1 MEQLKRASAPLLYA
15 AVGILSGLA
24 LIGCGS
30 GGSSGSSTS
39 STDANS
45 LSDLPSTSTIV
56 NGGGTSSSLSAKSL
70 GKAVTGTPPLLK
82 DITTSNIDTYF
93 WNGLLATL
101 DSTAVGSITAA
112 QRNAFWQGEGACRMA
127 QAVGYAFQN
136 LQQAGT
142 SLCYMQNAPLSA
154 NGVSITSGSATA
166 ANIFDQ
172 GAANK
177 VVKVTVSNFSSNISA
192 DKSTGKASGSGPEDI
207 FIKVYGTGSSEGS
220 SGYAAD
226 LWFCS
231 SAGTVGGYEE
241 IRVNNIADTLALTSV
256 HKDFGSFVASIA
268 ASLSTNASGQATI
281 NSSKD
286 RSASV
291 TFISSEGVFTF
302 LGSVNIDSASLLTAR
317 DYSVGTF
324 NGSSN
329 VNKHA
334 VFANYDGDTMDTL
347 RFLEASFALQDTF
360 GGDLITITDATE
372 YQTNYYANVDSGS
385 LLTTARSENFSS
397 DLYSGTSS
405 SQYTTAQTKLSATSS
420 FSCSTT
426 PDVIVAMDFSQSG
439 PTAVKSQCE
448 NHYDDNGNMNFCDG
462 GFSGSSLIERVRTKV
477 FQSESL
483 QNGSCSTTRCPYA
496 LDGGVNT
503 GTFACQQWAD
513 NNRGNSAGITTLN
526 ATCNTSNCCAAQ

>member
-1 MEQLKRASAPLLYA
+1 METKTRTAAYLLYVVIGL
-15 AVGILSGLA
+15 VGSLSFY
-24 LIGCGS
+24 GCGSS
-30 GGSSGSSTS
+30 GGSSGSSTTSTS

-45 LSDLPSTSTIV
+45 LSDLPTTSTMV

-70 GKAVTGTPPLLK
+70 AKAVTGTPPLLK

-101 DSTAVGSITAA
+101 DATDAASITAA
-112 QRNAFWQGEGACRMA
+112 QRAAFWQGEGACRMA

-136 LQQAGT
+136 LLQAGT
-142 SLCYMQNAPLSA
+142 SLCYMQNAPSAA
-154 NGVSITSGSATA
+154 NGVSITGGSATA
-166 ANIFDQ
+166 ATIFDQ
-172 GAANK
+172 AAANK
-177 VVKVTVSNFSSNISA
+177 VVKVSVSNFS
-192 DKSTGKASGSGPEDI
+192 GSGGPEDI

-231 SAGTVGGYEE
+231 SAGSVGGYEE
-241 IRVNNIADTLALTSV
+241 IRVNNTADTLALTSV
-256 HKDFGSFVASIA
+256 HKDFGSFVATVA

-281 NSSKD
+281 DSTKT

-291 TFISSEGVFTF
+291 TFIASEFAFTF
-302 LGSVNIDSASLLTAR
+302 LGSVNIDSAALLTAR
-317 DYSVGTF
+317 DYSTGTF
-324 NGSSN
+324 GGSSN
-329 VNKHA
+329 TNKHA

-360 GGDLITITDATE
+360 GSNLLTITDATE
-372 YQTNYYANVDSGS
+372 YQTNHYANVDSGT
-385 LLTTARSENFSS
+385 LLTTARSEGFDT

-426 PDVIVAMDFSQSG
+426 PDITVSMDFSQSG
-439 PTAVKSQCE
+439 PTAVATQCE
-448 NHYDDNGNMNFCDG
+448 NHYSNMSFCDG
-462 GFSGSSLIERVRTKV
+462 GFSSSSLIGRVRDKV
-477 FQSESL
+477 FMSESL
-483 QNGSCSTTRCPYA
+483 QNGSCTTTRCPYA
-496 LDGGVNT
+496 LEGDVNT

-513 NNRGNSAGITTLN
+513 NNIGNSAGITTKN